1 MHPRQLLCFGLF
13 IALLFVQSA
22 RTQMTLTEI
31 MFNPAGNER
40 YDEFIELFNL
50 SAVDTVDLQDWIV
63 SDGSGWNCLRSSGM
77 GTRLPPRHHALVLLP
92 GYATNSI
99 LYQNLIPP
107 NTLRLTIDAAQFGS
121 YGLNNSRSETVSLY
135 TPDSIMVSSWSYTVP
150 NEEGI
155 SEEKIHYDLGDAAE
169 NWTHGAAVHGTPGSR
184 NSASPC
190 SYDLALQEV
199 TIYSSC
205 QTTADSICLGATVI
219 NRGGEAVS
227 AFWLQT
233 FRILDCAVP
242 DELGPVLATH
252 PHQRVLPPGDSIRC
266 LWTCPR
272 PDVMMYCLVVEV
284 VAAADENHGNDR
296 FFVRATLPLG
306 HGPLLINEIMYNTEE
321 KSQEWIEL
329 FNPDTLAVDLRQWQ
343 LCDLQKKVTLAT
355 QSWLVPPLGYAVAA
369 NAALADSLENVL
381 VNSALPEWN
390 NSGDEIRLL
399 DAQGLCRDSLV
410 YSAQWGGGRFV
421 TLERKRWR
429 APSCASSNWA
439 SCRATAGAT
448 PGRYN
453 SVSPLT
459 VDVALVAGSLVIEP
473 VQLIENQPAR
483 ISCELE
489 NSGLADLES
498 VRIDFYYMAAQDSSF
513 IKQLEIAG
521 LASAERRT
529 ITAEWPR
536 VAAGACTVCVE
547 AVVQDDAWLENN
559 KVCLP
564 VLSGYEAPMVIVN
577 ELMILPAS
585 GAAEWIEFYNRGVA
599 PVDLSGWHFC
609 DADSSRMRPIMLPQA
624 LLPPAGYLLLSPD
637 QDWLSQNLP
646 QEALGALVLDWPSL
660 SSDEDALSLFDGSHQ
675 RVESLRWDCAW
686 TIERGK
692 SLERLS
698 PLIAAAERSNW
709 GSSVDAAGHT
719 AGRKNSL
726 FHQALPAEAAFAV
739 APNPFSPDGDGYEDH
754 LAISYLLPVKT
765 ARINLRIFDTLG
777 RQVRF
782 LCNYEPS
789 GSGRTLFWD
798 GLDEEGR
805 RCRIGPYILYLEAF
819 DETSGRLL
827 QLKKVCV
834 LAGQL

>member
-1 MHPRQLLCFGLF
+1 MYPRQLLCFGLL
-13 IALLFVQSA
+13 IALLISQPA
-22 RTQMTLTEI
+22 RAQMTLTEI

-50 SAVDTVDLQDWIV
+50 SAVDTADLRDWIL
-63 SDGSGWNCLRSSGM
+63 SDGSGWNRLRSSGM
-77 GTRLPPRHHALVLLP
+77 GTCLPPRHHALVLVP
-92 GYATNSI
+92 GYATNSSV
-99 LYQNLIPP
+99 YQHLIPAS
-107 NTLRLTIDAAQFGS
+107 TLRLTIDTAQFGS

-135 TPDSIMVSSWSYTVP
+135 TPDSILVSSWSYTVP

-155 SEEKIHYDLGDAAE
+155 SEEKMRYDSGDAAE
-169 NWTHGAAVHGTPGSR
+169 NWTHGAAVHGTPGFR

-190 SYDLALQEV
+190 SYDLALLDA
-199 TIYSSC
+199 TIFSMC
-205 QTTADSICLGATVI
+205 QAAADSICLGATVV
-219 NRGGEAVS
+219 NQGGEAVS

-233 FRILDCAVP
+233 IRVLDCAAA

-252 PHQRVLPPGDSIRC
+252 QHQNMLLAGDSVRC
-266 LWTCPR
+266 QWKCPR
-272 PDVMMYCLVVEV
+272 PDETMFCLVVEV

-306 HGPLLINEIMYNTEE
+306 RGPLLINEIMYNTEE
-321 KSQEWIEL
+321 KGQEWIE
-329 FNPDTLAVDLRQWQ
+329 FYNPDTLAVDLHQWQ

-369 NAALADSLENVL
+369 NTALAAGVENVL
-381 VNSALPEWN
+381 VNHALPEWN

-399 DAQGLCRDSLV
+399 DAQGRCRDSLV

-421 TLERKRWR
+421 SLERKRWR
-429 APSCASSNWA
+429 APSCESSNWA
-439 SCRATAGAT
+439 SCRAAAGAT

-453 SVSPLT
+453 SVSPFA

-473 VQLIENQPAR
+473 AQRIENEPAQ
-483 ISCELE
+483 ISCALE
-489 NSGLADLES
+489 NGGLADLS
-498 VRIDFYYMAAQDSSF
+498 TVRIDFYCIAAEDSIG

-521 LASAERRT
+521 LASTERRT
-529 ITAEWPR
+529 VTVTWPR
-536 VAAGACTVCVE
+536 VPAGACTVCVE
-547 AVVQDDAWLENN
+547 ATVQDDAWLENN
-559 KVCLP
+559 RLCLP
-564 VLSGYEAPMVIVN
+564 VLSGYAEPMLIVN

-585 GAAEWIEFYNRGVA
+585 GEAEWIEIYNNGAA
-599 PVDLSGWHFC
+599 PVDLSGWHVC
-609 DADSSRMRPIMLPQA
+609 DADSSRMRTMVLQQS

-637 QDWLSQNLP
+637 QNWLSSHVSA
-646 QEALGALVLDWPSL
+646 EALGALVPDWPSL
-660 SSDEDALSLFDGSHQ
+660 SSEADALSLFDGSHQ
-675 RVESLRWDCAW
+675 RVESLSWNYQW
-686 TIERGK
+686 SIERGK

-698 PLIAAAERSNW
+698 PLITAAERSNW

-726 FHQALPAEAAFAV
+726 FHQALPAEAAFEV

-754 LAISYLLPVKT
+754 LAISYQLPVKT

-789 GSGRTLFWD
+789 GSQRTLFWD

-805 RCRIGPYILYLEAF
+805 RCRIGLYILYLQAF
-819 DETSGRLL
+819 DEESGRLL